1 MKFSTMREL
10 KLETTKVFRELLKEG
25 TILITKR
32 GKPVAILERFT
43 ENDFAKQFDE
53 LRSKSRAAAE
63 TAGVGPEDIEKIIRE
78 VRKV

>member
-10 KLETTKVFRELLKEG
+10 KLETTKVFRDLLKEG

-43 ENDFAKQFDE
+43 EDDFAKQFDE
-53 LRSKSRAAAE
+53 LRRKSRTAAE

-78 VRKV
+78 VRKS